1 MLLMIEK
8 ELEEVYVTQYIYM
21 QKQIISIWKIMIKTK
36 NHHIQYLDANSLYG
50 CAISQKQP
58 VDGFNGKKLC

>member
-21 QKQIISIWKIMIKTK
+21 QKQIISIWKIIKTK

-50 CAISQKQP
+50 CAISQK
-58 VDGFNGKKLC
+58 